1 MIWRRILNVKITKQV
16 KWGFCLKYSPNHVVF
31 LTAAHENCHGEILAM
46 LMAVS
51 YLLLQVVRACAGVL
65 TNVSSAVK
73 VRLKS
78 YCTCLLMWHHLTYNS
93 MIFTLWYNALGD
105 PFICYWLYLA
115 NKYQWDICF
124 KVNFLSNWK
133 LTFFFPYASCCNK
146 DPQLTLCFKCNYL
159 LLSET

>member
-1 MIWRRILNVKITKQV
+1 
-16 KWGFCLKYSPNHVVF
+16 
-31 LTAAHENCHGEILAM
+31 
-46 LMAVS
+46 MAVS

-115 NKYQWDICF
+115 NKYQWDIYF

-133 LTFFFPYASCCNK
+133 LTFFFRYASRCNK
-146 DPQLTLCFKCNYL
+146 DPQLTLCFKCNYFFL
-159 LLSET
+159 KLKDASLWFYFFILIIVCVALGFVGMGGKASVEKGAQICVTVPRNKTW